1 MTYGTDQMAPTA
13 VQELAI
19 IHATRPLQTRAAAL
33 EGLLAGR
40 TERLRS
46 AVSSRQHAFFENSV

>member
-1 MTYGTDQMAPTA
+1 MTPTA
-13 VQELAI
+13 VQELAF
-19 IHATRPLQTRAAAL
+19 IHATRPLQTNDERAAFLTAL